1 MNTLFLLSIL
11 TEYKTFV
18 PEHTGRT
25 LGIHLL
31 NTYKI
36 LKNLKAKEYVCLAG
50 GLHSIYGTNVFKNG
64 VTKDRDSIKK
74 LVGEETENL
83 IYLFSI
89 INRPSG
95 LNSGEL
101 FNYESFEKINVDSQ
115 TLEDLKL
122 MEVANLLEQGQG
134 LDIYPNLLAYYDNI
148 KENLK

>member
-11 TEYKTFV
+11 TEYKTFI

-25 LGIHLL
+25 LGTHLF

-36 LKNLKAKEYVCLAG
+36 LKNLKAKEYVCIAG

-74 LVGEETENL
+74 LVGDEIENL
-83 IYLFSI
+83 IYLFST
-89 INRPSG
+89 INRPAG
-95 LNSGEL
+95 LDSGEL
-101 FNYESFEKINVDSQ
+101 FDYESFEKINVDSQ

-122 MEVANLLEQGQG
+122 MEVANLLEQGHG
-134 LDIYPNLLAYYDNI
+134 LDMYPNLQTYYNNI